1 MFNQLKQLWT
11 FIEALPNTVKSIII
25 FVIVGMFLYIG
36 IDNSLEHYINC
47 IDQKAPLEMQAE
59 EKYAIEM
66 AEPINQCLK
75 EISEKDKD
83 TYDVI
88 LLTYHNTKKTMQ
100 GFSYI
105 YIDYLTDYK
114 IDPSKP
120 KVKKFF
126 KELDWIYY
134 SDELKTLQDQSY
146 YRCNSLDSL
155 KDKYP
160 KLYYD
165 IFQELNPKA
174 LAIYNLQGIDSP
186 LGLLIILYDKP
197 KSYYLGYSNTVIYP
211 YIQQLASIL
220 DYNNIKRK
228 VNDK

>member
-1 MFNQLKQLWT
+1 MFNYLKQLWT
-11 FIEALPNTVKSIII
+11 FIEGLPNGVKTIII
-25 FVIVGMFLYIG
+25 IVLSGVILYYG
-36 IDNSLEHYINC
+36 IVNNFESCIRDIN
-47 IDQKAPLEMQAE
+47 QKNPIEMQEE

-66 AEPINQCLK
+66 ADPINQCLR
-75 EISEKDKD
+75 EISDKDKD

-114 IDPSKP
+114 NDPSKP
-120 KVKKFF
+120 QVKKFF

-146 YRCNSLDSL
+146 YRCNNLSELQ
-155 KDKYP
+155 KKYP

-165 IFQELNPKA
+165 VFRELNPEA
-174 LAIYNLQGIDSP
+174 LAIYNIQGVDSP
-186 LGLLIILYDKP
+186 LGLLIILYNKP
-197 KSYYLGYSNTVIYP
+197 KHYYLGYSNTIIYP
-211 YIQQLASIL
+211 YLQQLASIL
-220 DYNNIKRK
+220 DYNNIKK
-228 VNDK
+228 KMNN

>member
-1 MFNQLKQLWT
+1 MFNYLKQLWT
-11 FIEALPNTVKSIII
+11 FIESLPNSVKTIII
-25 FVIVGMFLYIG
+25 IVLSGVILSYRIV
-36 IDNSLEHYINC
+36 NSFETRIRNIN
-47 IDQKAPLEMQAE
+47 QKNSIEMQEE

-66 AEPINQCLK
+66 AEPINQCLR
-75 EISEKDKD
+75 EISDKDKD

-114 IDPSKP
+114 NDPSQP
-120 KVKKFF
+120 KVNKFF
-126 KELDWIYY
+126 KELDWMYY

-155 KDKYP
+155 KVKYP

-165 IFQELNPKA
+165 VFQELNPKA
-174 LAIYNLQGIDSP
+174 LAIYKIQGIDSP

-211 YIQQLASIL
+211 YLQQLASIL
-220 DYNNIKRK
+220 DYNNIKNK
-228 VNDK
+228 IYD

>member
-1 MFNQLKQLWT
+1 MFNYLKQLWT
-11 FIEALPNTVKSIII
+11 FIEGLPNGVKTIII
-25 FVIVGMFLYIG
+25 IVLSGVILYYG
-36 IDNSLEHYINC
+36 IVNNFESCIRDIN
-47 IDQKAPLEMQAE
+47 QKNPIEMQEE

-66 AEPINQCLK
+66 AEPINQCLR
-75 EISEKDKD
+75 EISDKDKD

-114 IDPSKP
+114 NDPSKP
-120 KVKKFF
+120 QVKKFF

-146 YRCNSLDSL
+146 YRCNNLSELQ
-155 KDKYP
+155 KKYP

-165 IFQELNPKA
+165 VFRELNPES
-174 LAIYNLQGIDSP
+174 LAIYNIQGVDSP
-186 LGLLIILYDKP
+186 LGLLIILYNKP
-197 KSYYLGYSNTVIYP
+197 KQYYLGYSNTIIYP
-211 YIQQLASIL
+211 YLQQLASIL
-220 DYNNIKRK
+220 DYNNIKK
-228 VNDK
+228 KINNQ

>member
-1 MFNQLKQLWT
+1 MFNYLKQLWT
-11 FIEALPNTVKSIII
+11 FIEALPNTVKSLII
-25 FVIVGMFLYIG
+25 FIIVGMFLYYG
-36 IDNSLEHYINC
+36 IDNNLEHYIKY

-66 AEPINQCLK
+66 AEPINQCLQ
-75 EISEKDKD
+75 EISVKDKD

-105 YIDYLTDYK
+105 YMDYLTDYK

-120 KVKKFF
+120 QVKKFF
-126 KELDWIYY
+126 RELDWIYY

-155 KDKYP
+155 KIKYP

-165 IFQELNPKA
+165 VFQELNPKA
-174 LAIYNLQGIDSP
+174 LAIYNLQGVDSS

-197 KSYYLGYSNTVIYP
+197 KKYYLGYSNTVIYP
-211 YIQQLASIL
+211 YLQQLASIL
-220 DYNNIKRK
+220 DYNNIKKK
-228 VNDK
+228 VND

>member
-1 MFNQLKQLWT
+1 MFTYLKQLWT
-11 FIEALPNTVKSIII
+11 LIETLPNNIKSLII
-25 FVIVGMFLYIG
+25 FFIIGLALYYG
-36 IDNSLEHYINC
+36 IDNSLEQYIKY
-47 IDQKAPLEMQAE
+47 IDQKAPLEIQAE

-75 EISEKDKD
+75 EISVKDKD

-105 YIDYLTDYK
+105 YMDYLTDYK
-114 IDPSKP
+114 TDPSKP
-120 KVKKFF
+120 QVKKFF

-155 KDKYP
+155 KIKYP

-165 IFQELNPKA
+165 VFQELNPKA
-174 LAIYNLQGIDSP
+174 LAIYTVQGIDSS

-197 KSYYLGYSNTVIYP
+197 KKYYLGYSNTVIYP
-211 YIQQLASIL
+211 YLQQLASIL
-220 DYNNIKRK
+220 DYNNIKKR
-228 VNDK
+228 VND

>member
-36 IDNSLEHYINC
+36 IDNSLEHYISC
-47 IDQKAPLEMQAE
+47 IDQKTPLEMQAE

-174 LAIYNLQGIDSP
+174 LAIYNLQGVDSP

>member
-1 MFNQLKQLWT
+1 MFNYLKQLWT
-11 FIEALPNTVKSIII
+11 FIEGLPNGVKTIII
-25 FVIVGMFLYIG
+25 IVLSGVILYYG
-36 IDNSLEHYINC
+36 IVNNFESCIRDIN
-47 IDQKAPLEMQAE
+47 QKNPIEMQEE

-66 AEPINQCLK
+66 AEPINQCLR
-75 EISEKDKD
+75 EISDKDKD

-114 IDPSKP
+114 NDPSKP
-120 KVKKFF
+120 QVKKFF

-146 YRCNSLDSL
+146 YRCNNLSELQE
-155 KDKYP
+155 KYP

-165 IFQELNPKA
+165 VFRELNPEA
-174 LAIYNLQGIDSP
+174 LAIYNIQGVDSP
-186 LGLLIILYDKP
+186 LGLLIILYNKP
-197 KSYYLGYSNTVIYP
+197 KHYYLGYSNTIIYP
-211 YIQQLASIL
+211 YLQQLASIL
-220 DYNNIKRK
+220 DYNNIKK
-228 VNDK
+228 KMNN

>member
-1 MFNQLKQLWT
+1 MILLGG
-11 FIEALPNTVKSIII
+11 V
-25 FVIVGMFLYIG
+25 LYYG
-36 IDNSLEHYINC
+36 LDNSLKKSINYIV
-47 IDQKAPLEMQAE
+47 QKSPVEMQEE
-59 EKYAIEM
+59 EKYAMEM

-75 EISEKDKD
+75 EISDKDKD

-88 LLTYHNTKKTMQ
+88 LLTYHNTKRTMQ

-114 IDPSKP
+114 NDPSKP
-120 KVKKFF
+120 RVNKFF
-126 KELDWIYY
+126 KDLDWMYY

-155 KDKYP
+155 KIKYP

-174 LAIYNLQGIDSP
+174 LAIYNLQGVDSP

-197 KSYYLGYSNTVIYP
+197 KDYYLGYSNTVIYP

-228 VNDK
+228 VND

>member
-1 MFNQLKQLWT
+1 MFNYLKQLWT
-11 FIEALPNTVKSIII
+11 FIESLPNSVKTIII
-25 FVIVGMFLYIG
+25 IVLSGVILYCG
-36 IDNSLEHYINC
+36 IINSFETHIKNIN
-47 IDQKAPLEMQAE
+47 QKNSIEMQEE

-66 AEPINQCLK
+66 AEPINQCLR
-75 EISEKDKD
+75 EISDKDKD

-114 IDPSKP
+114 TDPSKP
-120 KVKKFF
+120 KVNKFF
-126 KELDWIYY
+126 KELDWMYY

-146 YRCNSLDSL
+146 YKCNNLSELQE
-155 KDKYP
+155 KYP

-165 IFQELNPKA
+165 VFRELNPRA
-174 LAIYNLQGIDSP
+174 LAIYNIQGIDSP

-211 YIQQLASIL
+211 YLQQLTSIL
-220 DYNNIKRK
+220 DYNNIKK
-228 VNDK
+228 KIND

>member
-1 MFNQLKQLWT
+1 MFNYLKQLWT
-11 FIEALPNTVKSIII
+11 FIESIPNSVKTIII
-25 FVIVGMFLYIG
+25 IVFLGVILSYRIV
-36 IDNSLEHYINC
+36 NSFETCIRNIN
-47 IDQKAPLEMQAE
+47 QKNSIEMQEE
-59 EKYAIEM
+59 EKYAMEM

-114 IDPSKP
+114 TDPSKP
-120 KVKKFF
+120 KVNKFF
-126 KELDWIYY
+126 KELDWMYY

-146 YRCNSLDSL
+146 YKCNNLSELQE
-155 KDKYP
+155 KYP

-165 IFQELNPKA
+165 VFQELNPKA
-174 LAIYNLQGIDSP
+174 LAIYNIQGLDSS
-186 LGLLIILYDKP
+186 LGLLVILYDKP
-197 KSYYLGYSNTVIYP
+197 KKYYLGYSNTVIYP
-211 YIQQLASIL
+211 YLQQLASIL
-220 DYNNIKRK
+220 DYNNIKNK
-228 VNDK
+228 INNQ

>member
-1 MFNQLKQLWT
+1 MFNYLKQLWT
-11 FIEALPNTVKSIII
+11 FIESLPNSVKTIII
-25 FVIVGMFLYIG
+25 IVLSG
-36 IDNSLEHYINC
+36 ILLCCGIVSGFETSIRDINQNNSI
-47 IDQKAPLEMQAE
+47 EMQKE
-59 EKYAIEM
+59 EKYAMEM
-66 AEPINQCLK
+66 AESINQCLK
-75 EISEKDKD
+75 EISDKDKD

-88 LLTYHNTKKTMQ
+88 LLTYHNTKKTIQ

-114 IDPSKP
+114 NDPSKP
-120 KVKKFF
+120 KVNKFF

-155 KDKYP
+155 KIKYP

-165 IFQELNPKA
+165 VFQELNPRA
-174 LAIYNLQGIDSP
+174 LAIYNIQGLDSP
-186 LGLLIILYDKP
+186 LGLLIILYDKQ
-197 KSYYLGYSNTVIYP
+197 KKYYLGYSNTVIYP
-211 YIQQLASIL
+211 YLQQLASIL

-228 VNDK
+228 VND

>member
-1 MFNQLKQLWT
+1 MFNYLKQLWT
-11 FIEALPNTVKSIII
+11 FIESIPNSVKTIII
-25 FVIVGMFLYIG
+25 IILLGVILYCRIV
-36 IDNSLEHYINC
+36 NSFETSIRD
-47 IDQKAPLEMQAE
+47 IIQKNPIEMQEE
-59 EKYAIEM
+59 EKYAMEM

-75 EISEKDKD
+75 EISDKDKD

-88 LLTYHNTKKTMQ
+88 LLTYHNTKKTIQ

-114 IDPSKP
+114 NDPSKP
-120 KVKKFF
+120 KVNKFF
-126 KELDWIYY
+126 KELDWMYY

-155 KDKYP
+155 NIKYP

-165 IFQELNPKA
+165 VFQELNPKA
-174 LAIYNLQGIDSP
+174 LAIYNLQGVDSP

-197 KSYYLGYSNTVIYP
+197 KKYYLGYSNTVIYP
-211 YIQQLASIL
+211 YLQQLASIL

-228 VNDK
+228 VND

>member
-1 MFNQLKQLWT
+1 MFNYLKQLWT
-11 FIEALPNTVKSIII
+11 FIEGIPNGVKTIII
-25 FVIVGMFLYIG
+25 IVLSGVILYYG
-36 IDNSLEHYINC
+36 IVNNFESCIRDIN
-47 IDQKAPLEMQAE
+47 QKNPIEMQEE

-66 AEPINQCLK
+66 AEPINQCLR
-75 EISEKDKD
+75 EISDKDKD

-114 IDPSKP
+114 NDPSKP
-120 KVKKFF
+120 QVKKFF

-146 YRCNSLDSL
+146 YRCNNLSELQ
-155 KDKYP
+155 KKYP

-165 IFQELNPKA
+165 VFRELNPES
-174 LAIYNLQGIDSP
+174 LAIYNIQGIDSP
-186 LGLLIILYDKP
+186 LGLLIILYNKP
-197 KSYYLGYSNTVIYP
+197 KQYYLGYSNTIIYP
-211 YIQQLASIL
+211 YLQQLASIL
-220 DYNNIKRK
+220 DYNNIKK
-228 VNDK
+228 KINNQ

>member
-1 MFNQLKQLWT
+1 MFNYLKQLWT
-11 FIEALPNTVKSIII
+11 FIESLPNSVKTIII
-25 FVIVGMFLYIG
+25 IVLSGVMLYCG
-36 IDNSLEHYINC
+36 IVNRFETSIRDI
-47 IDQKAPLEMQAE
+47 IQKNPIEMQEE
-59 EKYAIEM
+59 EKYAMEM

-75 EISEKDKD
+75 EISDKDKD

-120 KVKKFF
+120 QVKKFF

-134 SDELKTLQDQSY
+134 SDELKALQDQSY
-146 YRCNSLDSL
+146 YICNNLSELQE
-155 KDKYP
+155 KYP

-165 IFQELNPKA
+165 VFRELNPRA
-174 LAIYNLQGIDSP
+174 LAIYNIQGLDSP
-186 LGLLIILYDKP
+186 LGLLVILYNKP
-197 KSYYLGYSNTVIYP
+197 KKYYLGYSNTTIYP
-211 YIQQLASIL
+211 YLQQLSSIL
-220 DYNNIKRK
+220 DYNNIKK
-228 VNDK
+228 VNK

>member
-1 MFNQLKQLWT
+1 MFNYLKQLWT
-11 FIEALPNTVKSIII
+11 FIEGLPNGVKTIII
-25 FVIVGMFLYIG
+25 IVLSGVILYYG
-36 IDNSLEHYINC
+36 IVNNFKSCIRDIN
-47 IDQKAPLEMQAE
+47 QKNPIEMQEE

-66 AEPINQCLK
+66 ADPINQCLR
-75 EISEKDKD
+75 EISDKDKD

-114 IDPSKP
+114 NDPSKP
-120 KVKKFF
+120 QVKKFF

-146 YRCNSLDSL
+146 YRCNNLSELQ
-155 KDKYP
+155 KKYP

-165 IFQELNPKA
+165 VFRELNPEA
-174 LAIYNLQGIDSP
+174 LAIYNIQGVDSP
-186 LGLLIILYDKP
+186 LGLLIILYNKP
-197 KSYYLGYSNTVIYP
+197 KHYYLGYSNTIIYP
-211 YIQQLASIL
+211 YLQQLASIL
-220 DYNNIKRK
+220 DYNNIKK
-228 VNDK
+228 KMNN

>member
-36 IDNSLEHYINC
+36 IDNSLEHYISC
-47 IDQKAPLEMQAE
+47 IDQKAPSEMQAE

-174 LAIYNLQGIDSP
+174 LAIYNLQGVDSP

>member
-1 MFNQLKQLWT
+1 MFNYLKQLWT
-11 FIEALPNTVKSIII
+11 FIEQLPSSIKTIII
-25 FVIVGMFLYIG
+25 ILLLGGVLYYG
-36 IDNSLEHYINC
+36 LDNSLKKSINYIV
-47 IDQKAPLEMQAE
+47 QRTPVEMQEE
-59 EKYAIEM
+59 EKYAMEM

-75 EISEKDKD
+75 EISDKDKD

-114 IDPSKP
+114 NDPSKP
-120 KVKKFF
+120 KVNKFF
-126 KELDWIYY
+126 KELDWMYY

-146 YRCNSLDSL
+146 YRCNNLSELQE
-155 KDKYP
+155 KYP

-165 IFQELNPKA
+165 VFRELNPRA
-174 LAIYNLQGIDSP
+174 LAIYNIQGLDSP
-186 LGLLIILYDKP
+186 LGLLVILYNKP
-197 KSYYLGYSNTVIYP
+197 KKYYLGYSNTTIYP
-211 YIQQLASIL
+211 YLQQLASIL

-228 VNDK
+228 VND

>member
-1 MFNQLKQLWT
+1 MFNYLKQLWT
-11 FIEALPNTVKSIII
+11 FIEQLPSSIKTIII
-25 FVIVGMFLYIG
+25 MILLGGVLYYG
-36 IDNSLEHYINC
+36 LDNSLKRSINYL
-47 IDQKAPLEMQAE
+47 IQKTPVEMQAE
-59 EKYAIEM
+59 EKYAMEM

-75 EISEKDKD
+75 EISDKDKD

-114 IDPSKP
+114 NDPSKP
-120 KVKKFF
+120 KVNKFF
-126 KELDWIYY
+126 KELDWMYY

-146 YRCNSLDSL
+146 YRCNNLSELQE
-155 KDKYP
+155 KYP

-165 IFQELNPKA
+165 VFKELNPRA
-174 LAIYNLQGIDSP
+174 LAIYNIQGLDSP
-186 LGLLIILYDKP
+186 LGLLVILYNKP
-197 KSYYLGYSNTVIYP
+197 KEYYLGYSNTTIYP
-211 YIQQLASIL
+211 YLQQLASIL

-228 VNDK
+228 VND

>member
-1 MFNQLKQLWT
+1 MFNYLKQLWT
-11 FIEALPNTVKSIII
+11 FIEALPNTVKSLII
-25 FVIVGMFLYIG
+25 FIIVGMFLYYG
-36 IDNSLEHYINC
+36 IDNNLEHYIKY

-75 EISEKDKD
+75 EISAKDKD

-105 YIDYLTDYK
+105 YMDYLTDYK

-120 KVKKFF
+120 QVKKFF
-126 KELDWIYY
+126 RELDWIYY

-155 KDKYP
+155 KIKYP

-165 IFQELNPKA
+165 VFQELNPKA
-174 LAIYNLQGIDSP
+174 LAIYNLQGVDSS
-186 LGLLIILYDKP
+186 LGLLIILYDEP
-197 KSYYLGYSNTVIYP
+197 KKYYLGYSNTVIYP
-211 YIQQLASIL
+211 YLQQLASIL
-220 DYNNIKRK
+220 DYNNIKKK
-228 VNDK
+228 VND

>member
-1 MFNQLKQLWT
+1 MLTYLKQLWT
-11 FIEALPNTVKSIII
+11 LIETLPNNIKSLII
-25 FVIVGMFLYIG
+25 FFIIGLALYYG
-36 IDNSLEHYINC
+36 IDNSLEHYIKY
-47 IDQKAPLEMQAE
+47 IDQKAPLEIQAE

-75 EISEKDKD
+75 EISVKDKD

-105 YIDYLTDYK
+105 YMDYLTDYK
-114 IDPSKP
+114 TDPSKP
-120 KVKKFF
+120 QVKKFF

-134 SDELKTLQDQSY
+134 SDELKTLQDQNY

-155 KDKYP
+155 KIKYP

-165 IFQELNPKA
+165 VFQELNPKA
-174 LAIYNLQGIDSP
+174 LAIYTVQGVDSS

-197 KSYYLGYSNTVIYP
+197 KKYYLGYSNTVIYP
-211 YIQQLASIL
+211 YLQQLASIL

-228 VNDK
+228 VND

>member
-1 MFNQLKQLWT
+1 MFNYLKQLWT
-11 FIEALPNTVKSIII
+11 FIESLPNSVKTIII
-25 FVIVGMFLYIG
+25 IVLSGVILYCG
-36 IDNSLEHYINC
+36 IINSFETRIRNIN
-47 IDQKAPLEMQAE
+47 QKNSIEMQEE

-66 AEPINQCLK
+66 AEPINQCLR
-75 EISEKDKD
+75 EISDKDKD

-114 IDPSKP
+114 NDPSKP
-120 KVKKFF
+120 KVNKFF
-126 KELDWIYY
+126 KELDWMYY

-155 KDKYP
+155 KVKYP

-165 IFQELNPKA
+165 VFQELNPRA
-174 LAIYNLQGIDSP
+174 LAIYNIQGIDSP

-211 YIQQLASIL
+211 YLQQLASIL
-220 DYNNIKRK
+220 DYNNIKKK
-228 VNDK
+228 VND

>member
-1 MFNQLKQLWT
+1 MFNYLKQLWT
-11 FIEALPNTVKSIII
+11 FIESLPNSVKTIII
-25 FVIVGMFLYIG
+25 MILLGGVICYG
-36 IDNSLEHYINC
+36 IVNSVETSIRD
-47 IDQKAPLEMQAE
+47 IIQKNPIEMQEE
-59 EKYAIEM
+59 EKYAMEM

-75 EISEKDKD
+75 EISDKDKD

-114 IDPSKP
+114 NDPSKP
-120 KVKKFF
+120 KINKFF
-126 KELDWIYY
+126 KELDWMYY

-155 KDKYP
+155 KIKYP

-165 IFQELNPKA
+165 VFQELNPRA
-174 LAIYNLQGIDSP
+174 LAINNIQGLDSP
-186 LGLLIILYDKP
+186 LGLLVILYNKP
-197 KSYYLGYSNTVIYP
+197 KKYYLGYSNTTIYP
-211 YIQQLASIL
+211 YLQQLSSIL
-220 DYNNIKRK
+220 DYNNIKK
-228 VNDK
+228 VNN

>member
-1 MFNQLKQLWT
+1 MLL
-11 FIEALPNTVKSIII
+11 LGGV
-25 FVIVGMFLYIG
+25 LYYG
-36 IDNSLEHYINC
+36 LDNSLKKSINYL
-47 IDQKAPLEMQAE
+47 IQKTPVEMQAE
-59 EKYAIEM
+59 EKYVMEM

-114 IDPSKP
+114 NNPSKP
-120 KVKKFF
+120 KVNKFF
-126 KELDWIYY
+126 KELDWMYY
-134 SDELKTLQDQSY
+134 SEELKTLQDQSY
-146 YRCNSLDSL
+146 YRCNNLSELQE
-155 KDKYP
+155 KYP

-165 IFQELNPKA
+165 VFRELNPRA
-174 LAIYNLQGIDSP
+174 LAIYNIQGLDSP
-186 LGLLIILYDKP
+186 LGLLVVLYNKP
-197 KSYYLGYSNTVIYP
+197 KKYYLGYSNITIYP
-211 YIQQLASIL
+211 YLQQLASIL

-228 VNDK
+228 VND

>member
-1 MFNQLKQLWT
+1 MFNYLKQLWT
-11 FIEALPNTVKSIII
+11 FIEGLPNGVKTIII
-25 FVIVGMFLYIG
+25 IVLSGVILYYG
-36 IDNSLEHYINC
+36 IVNNFKSCIRDIN
-47 IDQKAPLEMQAE
+47 QKNPIEMQEE

-66 AEPINQCLK
+66 ADPINQCLR
-75 EISEKDKD
+75 EISDKDKD

-114 IDPSKP
+114 NDPSKP
-120 KVKKFF
+120 QVKKFF

-146 YRCNSLDSL
+146 YRCNNLPEL
-155 KDKYP
+155 QKKYP

-165 IFQELNPKA
+165 VFRELNPEA
-174 LAIYNLQGIDSP
+174 LAIYNIQGVDSP
-186 LGLLIILYDKP
+186 LGLLIILYNKP
-197 KSYYLGYSNTVIYP
+197 KHYYLGYSNTIIYP
-211 YIQQLASIL
+211 YLQQLASIL
-220 DYNNIKRK
+220 DYNNIKK
-228 VNDK
+228 KMNN

>member
-1 MFNQLKQLWT
+1 MFNYLKQLWT
-11 FIEALPNTVKSIII
+11 FIEALPNTVKSVII
-25 FVIVGMFLYIG
+25 FASVGMFLYIG
-36 IDNSLEHYINC
+36 IDNSLEHYITY
-47 IDQKAPLEMQAE
+47 IEQKEPLEMQAE

-75 EISEKDKD
+75 EISTKDKN

-114 IDPSKP
+114 TDPSKP
-120 KVKKFF
+120 QVKKFF

-155 KDKYP
+155 KIKYP

-174 LAIYNLQGIDSP
+174 LAIYNLQGVDSS

-197 KSYYLGYSNTVIYP
+197 KTYYLGYSNTVIYP
-211 YIQQLASIL
+211 YLQQLASIL
-220 DYNNIKRK
+220 DYNNIKKK
-228 VNDK
+228 VND

>member
-1 MFNQLKQLWT
+1 MFNYLKQLWT
-11 FIEALPNTVKSIII
+11 FIESLPNSVKTIII
-25 FVIVGMFLYIG
+25 IVLSGVILYCG
-36 IDNSLEHYINC
+36 IINSFETHIRNIN
-47 IDQKAPLEMQAE
+47 QKNSIEMQEE

-66 AEPINQCLK
+66 AESINQCLR
-75 EISEKDKD
+75 EISDKDKD

-105 YIDYLTDYK
+105 YIDYLTDCK
-114 IDPSKP
+114 NDPSKP
-120 KVKKFF
+120 KVNKFF
-126 KELDWIYY
+126 KELDWMYY

-155 KDKYP
+155 KVKYP

-165 IFQELNPKA
+165 VFQELNPRA
-174 LAIYNLQGIDSP
+174 LAIYNIQGSDSP
-186 LGLLIILYDKP
+186 LGLLVILYNKP

-211 YIQQLASIL
+211 YLQQLASIL
-220 DYNNIKRK
+220 DYNNIKK
-228 VNDK
+228 KIND